1 MYNIIGYIIMNYDKV
16 LTEEIKD
23 MIKKDY
29 IENLFS
35 IRDIAKNTT

>member
-1 MYNIIGYIIMNYDKV
+1 MNYDKV

-29 IENLFS
+29 IENFFS
-35 IRDIAKNTT
+35 IRDIAKNTI

>member
-1 MYNIIGYIIMNYDKV
+1 MNYDKV

-29 IENLFS
+29 IENFFS
-35 IRDIAKNTT
+35 IRDIAKKIQYKKQRVFMQ